1 MSSVSTQTPSW
12 FGVATTNLPSQ
23 VTISGT
29 TVDVV
34 PRIFRN
40 VLPISGGATTALS
53 NTDNATTT
61 VFTSPTVEAGTYQV
75 VVGFEIENDGTV
87 VAWSNA
93 ETMTLAIGGTGVT
106 VYPLFSLQPSY
117 VNNFSTAND
126 VIYYTLTGLVTT
138 TASTTLTANVIRNG
152 TPSTNKQGTVYL
164 FTCQKIA

>member
-1 MSSVSTQTPSW
+1 MASWLGITSSSTLTSS
-12 FGVATTNLPSQ
+12 TILISSTN
-23 VTISGT
+23 T
-29 TVDVV
+29 TVDIV

-40 VLPISGGATTALS
+40 VSPISAGSTTALS
-53 NTDNATTT
+53 NIDNASTT

-87 VAWSNA
+87 VPWASS
-93 ETMTLAIGGTGVT
+93 ETMTLSIGGTGVT

-138 TASTTLTANVIRNG
+138 TASTTLTANIIRNG
-152 TPSTNKQGTVYL
+152 VPSTNKQGTVYL
-164 FTCQKIA
+164 FTAQKIA

>member
-1 MSSVSTQTPSW
+1 MANPNWLGDIPAVI
-12 FGVATTNLPSQ
+12 PSQ
-23 VTISGT
+23 TQLNGSGAF
-29 TVDVV
+29 VDIV

-87 VAWSNA
+87 VAWSNS

-138 TASTTLTANVIRNG
+138 TASTTLLANVIRNG
-152 TPSTNKQGTVYL
+152 VPSTNKQGTVYL
-164 FTCQKIA
+164 FTAQKIA

>member
-1 MSSVSTQTPSW
+1 MASWLGITSSS
-12 FGVATTNLPSQ
+12 LPSS
-23 VTISGT
+23 TIVISSTNT
-29 TVDVV
+29 TVDIV

-61 VFTSPTVEAGTYQV
+61 VFTSPTVEAGVYQV

-87 VAWSNA
+87 VPWSSS

-138 TASTTLTANVIRNG
+138 TAGTLLANVIRNG
-152 TPSTNKQGTVYL
+152 VPSTNKQGTVYL
-164 FTCQKIA
+164 FTAQKVA

>member
-1 MSSVSTQTPSW
+1 MANVNPNWLGVTPA
-12 FGVATTNLPSQ
+12 FIPSQ
-23 VTISGT
+23 TQLNGT
-29 TVDVV
+29 GALVDIV

-93 ETMTLAIGGTGVT
+93 ETMTLSIGGTGVT

-138 TASTTLTANVIRNG
+138 TASTTLLANVIRNG
-152 TPSTNKQGTVYL
+152 VPSTNKQGTVYL
-164 FTCQKIA
+164 FTAQKIA